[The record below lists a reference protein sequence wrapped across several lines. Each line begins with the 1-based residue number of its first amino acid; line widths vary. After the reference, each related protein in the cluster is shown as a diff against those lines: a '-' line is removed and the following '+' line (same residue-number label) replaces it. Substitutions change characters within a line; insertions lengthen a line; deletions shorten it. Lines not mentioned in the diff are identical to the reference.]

1 MPQGNKQKEA
11 HEATLVW
18 YNMFIYNENRDFATA
33 KSQFSPNPMLKKG
46 LTHYKE

>member
-1 MPQGNKQKEA
+1 MKENKEDTPHSKLICLIS
-11 HEATLVW
+11 H
-18 YNMFIYNENRDFATA
+18 ENRDFAIA